1 MSWTTIAVIAAGAYA
16 WKALGLFGLSR
27 IRLRGP
33 LEQLAAHL
41 PAALFCGLVVQQGL
55 GGGDATTVWTRL
67 VGLGVGG
74 VAAWRKAPLLMVLV
88 AAALT
93 TAVLRR
99 VVG

>member
-1 MSWTTIAVIAAGAYA
+1 MSWLAIGAIAAGAYA

-27 IRLRGP
+27 VRLRGP

-55 GGGDATTVWTRL
+55 GGGDAAVVLTRL
-67 VGLGVGG
+67 AGLGVGG
-74 VAAWRKAPLLMVLV
+74 VAAWRKAPLLVVLVV
-88 AAALT
+88 AAAT
-93 TAVLRR
+93 TAGLRL